1 MVHEML
7 PNGLIAGESFIWLV
21 LNYLVIETA
30 INNVSSERI
39 KLNYWDDEKPRS
51 LIGLLETT
59 VQSETS
65 INDTKGAKNISKIS
79 ASIQDGF

>member
-1 MVHEML
+1 M
-7 PNGLIAGESFIWLV
+7 
-21 LNYLVIETA
+21 VIEMVPSEVDSKGFAGWFSAQAVSNRPA
-30 INNVSSERI
+30 INKVSSERI

>member
-1 MVHEML
+1 M
-7 PNGLIAGESFIWLV
+7 
-21 LNYLVIETA
+21 VIEMVPSEVDSKGFAGWFSAHAVNIKTVVIKA
-30 INNVSSERI
+30 RIERI
-39 KLNYWDDEKPRS
+39 QLIYWEVKKPRS